1 MRILFLLFS
10 LSFTQLLFS
19 QNEQVV
25 VTDILI
31 EGNKK
36 TKEKTILRELDFAF
50 GDTIPTIDLISR
62 LRRSEELLL
71 NTGLFTLV
79 RINIKI
85 WNADTNHISINI
97 ELHEMWYLYPFYIFE
112 LADRNFNVWWEE
124 QERSLKRINYGGR
137 LTWLNLTGRRDLL
150 KATIRLHQKI

>member
-71 NTGLFTLV
+71 HTGLFTLV

-85 WNADTNHISINI
+85 WKTLRKVDCIMFSRKPRHDRKNASTRIG
-97 ELHEMWYLYPFYIFE
+97 ELGS
-112 LADRNFNVWWEE
+112 EE
-124 QERSLKRINYGGR
+124 WI
-137 LTWLNLTGRRDLL
+137 
-150 KATIRLHQKI
+150 